1 MRFSEANLLPDGR
14 HDETTLGDMRARWP
28 FLAERLRAVLPARTG
43 LRSRKKSDA
52 LLIRREWRHGDEY
65 EQLWTVETPVGEEV
79 GGDRLVGFLLHHP
92 TDGVLAPVT
101 GWPPSAGPR

>member
-1 MRFSEANLLPDGR
+1 MESRASRVIDPRCPAQPSHAQSQSASIGLHRTVSLPAPTRLTTISLGGDAMRFSEANLLPDGR

-52 LLIRREWRHGDEY
+52 LLIRRE
-65 EQLWTVETPVGEEV
+65 
-79 GGDRLVGFLLHHP
+79 
-92 TDGVLAPVT
+92 
-101 GWPPSAGPR
+101 